1 MFASCPSC
9 LACIR
14 SATINNIILP
24 LVPLVVTETAA
35 SHNLQ
40 HACVLEWSN
49 CRVRGEEALLALQVL
64 VLDQEVVPKLLGSID
79 SWLLCVSYFLRSGQ
93 EWGVESGRWLVS
105 LPDSSPRSLSGREL
119 GADASLIDS
128 VHS

>member
-1 MFASCPSC
+1 M
-9 LACIR
+9 
-14 SATINNIILP
+14 
-24 LVPLVVTETAA
+24 
-35 SHNLQ
+35 
-40 HACVLEWSN
+40 LEWSN
-49 CRVRGEEALLALQVL
+49 CRVRGEEALVLALQVL

-105 LPDSSPRSLSGREL
+105 LPDSSPRALLSGREL
-119 GADASLIDS
+119 GADAFLIDS